1 MSRTHYLVVGF
12 TSTRYQKIQKG
23 ESFIIPSIEC
33 LLSTNQNCDQRDPST
48 LAPTPPLPPLPQ
60 AAYTLRYT
68 AGIAAAQTTFFT
80 NHSSH
85 CTTSQPDEIELST
98 IPSKITVG
106 LTCTPTNRAALTCS
120 FKSFVIWLPT
130 LYEPSTGLSGTV
142 KSL

>member
-1 MSRTHYLVVGF
+1 MFRPFCVSYLSCGF
-12 TSTRYQKIQKG
+12 YECTISKKNFKRA
-23 ESFIIPSIEC
+23 SHIISSIEC
-33 LLSTNQNCDQRDPST
+33 VLSINRDCYRRDPST
-48 LAPTPPLPPLPQ
+48 LAPHYYYRPLVP
-60 AAYTLRYT
+60 RYMVSM
-68 AGIAAAQTTFFT
+68 AAAQTTFFT

-85 CTTSQPDEIELST
+85 CAASQPDEIELST
-98 IPSKITVG
+98 IPSKMTVG